1 MPRNGKNFIDKYRE
15 LGYMQDIDHSFSI
28 GNRFMDKQIVKTTA
42 KLVNKGINY
51 LVKDPKVKLAVKAG
65 SKVAE
70 KSYPYIEDVGA
81 WTDRVYT
88 ADEETHKK
96 K

>member
-1 MPRNGKNFIDKYRE
+1 MPRNSKNFMDKYRE
-15 LGYMQDIDHSFSI
+15 LEYMQDIDHSFST
-28 GNRFMDKQIVKTTA
+28 GNRFMDKQIAKTTT

-51 LVKDPKVKLAVKAG
+51 LVKDPRIKLAVKAG

-81 WTDRVYT
+81 WTARVYT
-88 ADEETHKK
+88 AYEETHKK